1 MSPTSRPKPRPF
13 PVPQAPTNPVVIW
26 FGRIGDMI
34 MLSTLL
40 EILHRRFGRPC
51 RVIGA
56 GAWTKEI
63 YRSHRDVAEVICL
76 GRHTA
81 FFFDGQ
87 WWRARRA
94 LRAGSAAPVYVCE
107 DFPHKLPRITR
118 LLRWSGT
125 PASHCIVM
133 ADMLAAAKSHGQEA
147 PEHWV
152 DRLVALGRCTPPAF
166 READFPWPEPPPRC
180 APRLETTAAERAECD
195 TWLASQGWLGRPLVL
210 VQPGNQR
217 TMKGA
222 ARPASQ
228 DDHKAWPV
236 ERWAELLQH
245 VRQHL
250 QRRLPQALV
259 VLVGAPQEAPFLELI
274 RTAAKLPSIGIAV
287 LSLRRLFALCER
299 SHNMISVDTG
309 PAHAAAAVGLPLVV
323 LFGAYPSQVWQPR
336 SAVGS
341 PVIGVGGPPVAS
353 RLDEIPEQVVFAAWC
368 ELLDRLLADPIR
380 SGRAAS

>member
-1 MSPTSRPKPRPF
+1 MSRRSRRKPLPF

-40 EILHRRFGRPC
+40 EILHRRFGQPC
-51 RVIGA
+51 RIIGA
-56 GAWTKEI
+56 GAWTAEI
-63 YRSHRDVAEVICL
+63 YRSHPDVAEVICL

-81 FFFDGQ
+81 FFLDRE

-94 LRAGSAAPVYVCE
+94 LRVHPAAPVYVCE

-125 PASHCIVM
+125 PASRCVVM
-133 ADMLAAAKSHGQEA
+133 VDVLAEAKRRGQA

-152 DRLVALGRCTPPAF
+152 DRLVALGRCTPAAF

-180 APRLETTAAERAECD
+180 APQLEVTAAEHAQCEA
-195 TWLASQGWLGRPLVL
+195 WLASQGWLGRPLVL

-217 TMKGA
+217 MMKGG
-222 ARPASQ
+222 ARPRISQ

-245 VRQHL
+245 VQQHL
-250 QRRLPQALV
+250 QSRLPRALI
-259 VLVGAPQEAPFLELI
+259 VLVGAPQEAAFLELI
-274 RTAAKLPSIGIAV
+274 RAAAKLPSIDIAV
-287 LSLRRLFALCER
+287 LPLRRLFALCAQ
-299 SHNMISVDTG
+299 SHSMISVDTG

-323 LFGAYPSQVWQPR
+323 LFGAYPAQVWQPR

-341 PVIGVGGPPVAS
+341 PVIGVGGPPLAS
-353 RLDEIPEQVVFAAWC
+353 RLDEIPEQVVFDAWC
-368 ELLDRLLADPIR
+368 GLLDRLQSDPIR
-380 SGRAAS
+380 SDRAAS

>member
-1 MSPTSRPKPRPF
+1 MSGTAYRILLR
-13 PVPQAPTNPVVIW
+13 QAVV
-26 FGRIGDMI
+26 
-34 MLSTLL
+34 
-40 EILHRRFGRPC
+40 
-51 RVIGA
+51 
-56 GAWTKEI
+56 
-63 YRSHRDVAEVICL
+63 
-76 GRHTA
+76 
-81 FFFDGQ
+81 
-87 WWRARRA
+87 
-94 LRAGSAAPVYVCE
+94 AAPVYVCE

-118 LLRWSGT
+118 LLRWSRT
-125 PASHCIVM
+125 PASHCVIM
-133 ADMLAAAKSHGQEA
+133 ADMLAAAKSSGQA

-180 APRLETTAAERAECD
+180 APRLEVTGAERAECE

-217 TMKGA
+217 TMKGG

-236 ERWAELLQH
+236 ERWAELLLH
-245 VRQHL
+245 VEQHL
-250 QRRLPQALV
+250 QRRLPQALI
-259 VLVGAPQEAPFLELI
+259 VLVGAPQEAAFLELI
-274 RTAAKLPSIGIAV
+274 RTEAKLPSIGIAV
-287 LSLRRLFALCER
+287 LPLRRLFALCAR
-299 SHNMISVDTG
+299 AHNMISVDTG

-323 LFGAYPSQVWQPR
+323 LFGAYPSRVWQPR

-368 ELLDRLLADPIR
+368 GLLDRLQADPMG
-380 SGRAAS
+380 SDRAAG

>member
-1 MSPTSRPKPRPF
+1 MSRRSRRNPLPH
-13 PVPQAPTNPVVIW
+13 PVLKAPSNPVVIW

-40 EILHRRFGRPC
+40 EILHRRFGQPC

-56 GAWTKEI
+56 GAWTAEI

-81 FFFDGQ
+81 FLFDRG

-94 LRAGSAAPVYVCE
+94 LRADAAAPVYVCE

-125 PASHCIVM
+125 PAGRCVIM
-133 ADMLAAAKSHGQEA
+133 ADVLAAAKRRGQA

-166 READFPWPEPPPRC
+166 READFPWPEPAPRC
-180 APRLETTAAERAECD
+180 APLLEITPAERAECEA
-195 TWLASQGWLGRPLVL
+195 WLASQGWLGRPLVL

-217 TMKGA
+217 MMKGR
-222 ARPASQ
+222 ARPRISQ

-236 ERWAELLQH
+236 ARWAELLQH
-245 VRQHL
+245 VQQHL
-250 QRRLPQALV
+250 QRGMPQALV
-259 VLVGAPQEAPFLELI
+259 VLVGAPQEAAFLELI
-274 RTAAKLPSIGIAV
+274 RAEARLPSIGIAV
-287 LSLRRLFALCER
+287 LPLRRLFALCER
-299 SHNMISVDTG
+299 SHSMISVDTG

-336 SAVGS
+336 SALES
-341 PVIGVGGPPVAS
+341 PVVGLGGPPAAS
-353 RLDEIPEQVVFAAWC
+353 RLDEIPERVVFDTWRG
-368 ELLDRLLADPIR
+368 LLDRLQANPIR
-380 SGRAAS
+380 SDRAAS

>member
-1 MSPTSRPKPRPF
+1 MSRRPRPRPLPL
-13 PVPQAPTNPVVIW
+13 PVPQAPTTPVVIW

-34 MLSTLL
+34 MLSALL
-40 EILHRRFGRPC
+40 EILHRRFGQPC
-51 RVIGA
+51 RIIGA
-56 GAWTKEI
+56 GAWTTEI
-63 YRSHRDVAEVICL
+63 YRSHPDVAEVICL

-81 FFFDGQ
+81 FFLDRN

-94 LRAGSAAPVYVCE
+94 LRADAAAPVYVCE

-125 PASHCIVM
+125 PASRCVVM
-133 ADMLAAAKSHGQEA
+133 VDVLAAAKLRGQA

-166 READFPWPEPPPRC
+166 RDADFPWPEPPPRC
-180 APRLETTAAERAECD
+180 APSLEITPVERAECEA
-195 TWLASQGWLGRPLVL
+195 WLGSQGWLGRPLVL

-217 TMKGA
+217 MMKGG
-222 ARPASQ
+222 ARPRASQ

-245 VRQHL
+245 VQQHL
-250 QRRLPQALV
+250 QRRMPQALI
-259 VLVGAPQEAPFLELI
+259 VLVGAPQEAAFLELI
-274 RTAAKLPSIGIAV
+274 RAAARLPSINIAV
-287 LSLRRLFALCER
+287 LPLRRLFALCAQ
-299 SHNMISVDTG
+299 SHDMISVDTG

-323 LFGAYPSQVWQPR
+323 LFGAYPSRVWQPR

-353 RLDEIPEQVVFAAWC
+353 HLDQIAGHVVFDAWC
-368 ELLDRLLADPIR
+368 GLLERLQADPLR
-380 SGRAAS
+380 SDRAAG

>member
-1 MSPTSRPKPRPF
+1 VPK
-13 PVPQAPTNPVVIW
+13 APSNPVVIW

-34 MLSTLL
+34 MLSALL
-40 EILHRRFGRPC
+40 EILHRRFGQPC
-51 RVIGA
+51 RIIGA
-56 GAWTKEI
+56 GAWAAEI
-63 YRSHRDVAEVICL
+63 YRSHHDVAEVICL

-81 FFFDGQ
+81 FFLDRE

-94 LRAGSAAPVYVCE
+94 LRADRGAPVYVCE

-125 PASHCIVM
+125 PADRCVIM
-133 ADMLAAAKSHGQEA
+133 ADVLAAVKRRGQA

-166 READFPWPEPPPRC
+166 HAADYPWPDPPPRG
-180 APRLETTAAERAECD
+180 APQLEITAAERAECQA
-195 TWLASQGWLGRPLVL
+195 WLASRGWLGRPLVL

-217 TMKGA
+217 MMKGRG
-222 ARPASQ
+222 RPRVAQ

-236 ERWAELLQH
+236 ERWAELLRH
-245 VRQHL
+245 VQQHL
-250 QRRLPQALV
+250 QSRMPSALV
-259 VLVGAPQEAPFLELI
+259 VLVGAPQEAAFLGLI
-274 RTAAKLPSIGIAV
+274 RAAAQLPSIATAV
-287 LSLRRLFALCER
+287 LPLRRLFALCAR

-323 LFGAYPSQVWQPR
+323 LFGAYPSRVWQPR

-341 PVIGVGGPPVAS
+341 PVIGVGGPPAAS
-353 RLDEIPEQVVFAAWC
+353 RLDQIPEHVVFDAWC
-368 ELLDRLLADPIR
+368 ALPGRLQADPDR
-380 SGRAAS
+380 GEYAPDRAAG